1 MPVSGFAR
9 QKAALISAAFF
20 FVAVVMTGCAGP
32 DAFGGSRRA
41 VEDWGLLRG
50 FVPIKVSSATLPLLV
65 LARGTSA
72 EELHV
77 YIEGDG
83 AAWATAFH
91 PPRDPTPEQPVGLAL
106 AANDPAAVVAYLGR
120 PCQYLDAAELKA
132 CPPRYWTS
140 HRFAPEVVATYQATL
155 DVLKERFGTR
165 RIRLFGYSGGGVLA
179 ALLAG
184 KRDDVEKLVTIAA
197 PVSVAEWTA
206 WHGITPLTGSL
217 DPATEPLAPLPP
229 ALHFVGSADRV
240 VPPGVVAG
248 FAASSGGTLRLVPE
262 FDHQCCWSRD
272 WRRLLEE
279 TR

>member
-1 MPVSGFAR
+1 
-9 QKAALISAAFF
+9 
-20 FVAVVMTGCAGP
+20 
-32 DAFGGSRRA
+32 
-41 VEDWGLLRG
+41 
-50 FVPIKVSSATLPLLV
+50 LPLLV

-83 AAWATAFH
+83 AAWATAYH
-91 PPRDPTPEQPVGLAL
+91 PPRDPTPEHPAALAL
-106 AANDPAAVVAYLGR
+106 AANDPAALVVYLGR
-120 PCQYLDAAELKA
+120 PCQYLDAVALKT
-132 CPPRYWTS
+132 CPPRYWTT
-140 HRFAPEVVATYQATL
+140 HRFAPEVLAAYQEAL
-155 DVLKERFGTR
+155 GLLKERFGVR

-179 ALLAG
+179 TLLAG

-197 PVSVAEWTA
+197 PVSVAEWIA

-217 DPATEPLAPLPP
+217 DPASEPLVSLPP

-248 FAASSGGTLRLVPE
+248 FAARSGGMLRLVPE